1 MSTAVMTNRL
11 ELDSVADSA
20 LKSAAR
26 FWFAVT
32 VVGQLI
38 FAFTVASFYALTAL
52 RGDYHKW
59 NFTNGYLPGFSMGN
73 TAVIMHVASA
83 AFVMLAG
90 AVQLVPQIRNRFP
103 VFHRWNGRIY
113 MLTAVT
119 LSVAGV
125 YMTWFRGS
133 VGDLSVHLGSTLN
146 AVLIWLCG
154 GMALRYALARDFK
167 THRRWALR
175 FFLVVSASW
184 FFRIGFFLSFLVFK
198 SPFGFDPLTF
208 RGPFLTFMTFAQYL
222 IPLAVLEIY
231 LRAQDRPGALRRM
244 ATAGLLLVLTLVMA
258 AGLFAVATAQWV
270 PQVKAAYDP
279 RKSIAETL
287 SATVATNGIDAAV
300 KQYHDLKALGPS
312 TYNFEEDELNNL
324 GYELIRAKKF
334 TEAIRI
340 LQLNVEGYPKSGN
353 VYDSLGEAYLDDGNK
368 PLAIANYQKSLELN
382 PKNRGAV
389 VMLQK
394 LNAPGFGA
402 KIDRTDR

>member
-1 MSTAVMTNRL
+1 MSTATMTNRL
-11 ELDSVADSA
+11 ELSSVADTT
-20 LKSAAR
+20 LKAAAR

-32 VVGQLI
+32 VFGQVV
-38 FAFTVASFYALTAL
+38 FGFTVASFYALTAL

-59 NFTNGYLPGFSMGN
+59 NFTNGYVPGFSMGN
-73 TAVIMHVASA
+73 TAVVMHVASA

-119 LSVAGV
+119 LSVAGL
-125 YMTWFRGS
+125 YMTWIRGS

-184 FFRIGFFLSFLVFK
+184 FFRIGFFLSLLIFK
-198 SPFGFDPLTF
+198 GPFGFDPTTF

-222 IPLAVLEIY
+222 VPLAVLEIY
-231 LRAQDRPGALRRM
+231 LRAQDRPGALRRV
-244 ATAGLLLVLTLVMA
+244 ATAGMLFVLTLVMV
-258 AGLFAVATAQWV
+258 AGLFAVAMVQWV
-270 PQVKAAYDP
+270 PQLKAAYDP

-287 SATVATNGIDAAV
+287 SVTIASSGIDQAV
-300 KQYHDLKALGPS
+300 QQYHELKTAAPA
-312 TYNFEEDELNNL
+312 TYRFAEDELNAL
-324 GYELIRAKKF
+324 GYRLIRAKKF
-334 TEAIRI
+334 KEAVRI
-340 LQLNVEGYPKSGN
+340 LQLNVEAYPQSSN
-353 VYDSLGEAYLDDGNK
+353 AYDSLGGGLLGRRQQTAGNR
-368 PLAIANYQKSLELN
+368 ELSEIS
-382 PKNRGAV
+382 PA
-389 VMLQK
+389 Q
-394 LNAPGFGA
+394 
-402 KIDRTDR
+402 TD

>member
-1 MSTAVMTNRL
+1 MSTAVLTNRL
-11 ELDSVADSA
+11 ELTSFADSA
-20 LKSAAR
+20 LKAAAR

-32 VVGQLI
+32 VLGQLI

-59 NFTNGYLPGFSMGN
+59 NFTNGYVPGFSLGN
-73 TAVIMHVASA
+73 TAVVMHVASA
-83 AFVMLAG
+83 VVIMLAG

-113 MLTAVT
+113 MLTALT

-146 AVLIWLCG
+146 AILIWLCG

-184 FFRIGFFLSFLVFK
+184 FFRIGFFLSFLIFK
-198 SPFGFDPLTF
+198 GPFGFDPTTF

-222 IPLAVLEIY
+222 VPLAVLEIY

-244 ATAGLLLVLTLVMA
+244 ATAGMLFVLTLVMG

-287 SATVATNGIDAAV
+287 SVTIASGGIDAAT
-300 KQYHDLKALGPS
+300 KQYHDLKTAAPAI
-312 TYNFEEDELNNL
+312 YNFDENELNNL
-324 GYELIRAKKF
+324 GYGLIRAKKF
-334 TEAIRI
+334 KEAIRV
-340 LQLNVEGYPKSGN
+340 LQLNVEAYPQSSN
-353 VYDSLGEAYLDDGNK
+353 VYDSLGEAHMDDGNK
-368 PLAIANYQKSLELN
+368 PLAIANYQKSLQLN
-382 PKNRGAV
+382 PRNKNGAL
-389 VMLQK
+389 MLQK
-394 LNAPGFGA
+394 LNTP
-402 KIDRTDR
+402 

>member
-11 ELDSVADSA
+11 EMSSLADTA
-20 LKSAAR
+20 LKAAAR
-26 FWFAVT
+26 FWFGVT
-32 VVGQLI
+32 VVGQLV

-59 NFTNGYLPGFSMGN
+59 NFTNGYVPGLSMGN
-73 TAVIMHVASA
+73 TAVVMHLASA
-83 AFVMLAG
+83 VIIMLAG
-90 AVQLVPQIRNRFP
+90 AVQLVPQVRNRFP

-113 MLTAVT
+113 MLTAVA
-119 LSVAGV
+119 LSVAGL
-125 YMTWFRGS
+125 YMTWIRGS

-154 GMALRYALARDFK
+154 AMALRYALARDFK

-198 SPFGFDPLTF
+198 GPFGFDPTTF

-231 LRAQDRPGALRRM
+231 LRAQDRPGALRRT
-244 ATAGLLLVLTLVMA
+244 ATAGMLFVLTFVMG
-258 AGLFAVATAQWV
+258 AGLFAVATAAWV
-270 PQVKAAYDP
+270 PQVKTAYDP

-287 SATVATNGIDAAV
+287 SATIASSGIDAAA
-300 KQYHDLKALGPS
+300 KQYHDLKAAEPS
-312 TYNFEEDELNNL
+312 TYNFDEGELNSL
-324 GYELIRAKKF
+324 GYQLIGTKKF
-334 TEAIRI
+334 KEAISI
-340 LQLNVEGYPKSGN
+340 LQLNVEAYPQSSN
-353 VYDSLGEAYLDDGNK
+353 VYDSLGEAYMDDGVK
-368 PLAIANYQKSLELN
+368 PLAIANCQKSLELN

-389 VMLQK
+389 VMLQR
-394 LNAPGFGA
+394 LNAP
-402 KIDRTDR
+402 

>member
-11 ELDSVADSA
+11 ELTSVADTA
-20 LKSAAR
+20 LKAAAR

-32 VVGQLI
+32 VFGQLI

-52 RGDYHKW
+52 RGEYHKW
-59 NFTNGYLPGFSMGN
+59 NFTNGYVPGFSLGN
-73 TAVIMHVASA
+73 TAVMMHVASA
-83 AFVMLAG
+83 VVIMLAG

-113 MLTAVT
+113 MLTALT

-146 AVLIWLCG
+146 AILIWLCG

-184 FFRIGFFLSFLVFK
+184 FFRIGFFLSFLIFK
-198 SPFGFDPLTF
+198 GPFGFDPTTF

-222 IPLAVLEIY
+222 VPLAVLEIY

-244 ATAGLLLVLTLVMA
+244 ATAGMLFVLTLVMV

-287 SATVATNGIDAAV
+287 SATIATSGIDAAA
-300 KQYHDLKALGPS
+300 KQYHDLKAAEPAV
-312 TYNFEEDELNNL
+312 YNFDENELNNL
-324 GYELIRAKKF
+324 GYGLIRAKKF
-334 TEAIRI
+334 KEAIRV
-340 LQLNVEGYPKSGN
+340 LQLNAEAYPKSSN
-353 VYDSLGEAYLDDGNK
+353 VYDSLGEAYMDDGNK
-368 PLAIANYQKSLELN
+368 PLAIANYQKSLQLN
-382 PKNRGAV
+382 PRNKNGAL
-389 VMLQK
+389 MLQK
-394 LNAPGFGA
+394 LNTP
-402 KIDRTDR
+402 